1 VLRAGDTFGAY
12 RIIARLKAGGMARL
26 YLARRDG
33 VAGFRRLIA
42 LKVIHAHL
50 AREPEFVRM
59 FIDEAT
65 LSSKI
70 HDPNVVHVEDL
81 GEIDGTLY
89 LAMEYVHGV
98 ALANLLRAAS
108 VAQRLLSPGF
118 VAHIGAQ
125 IASGLHA
132 AHETTDDA
140 GQPLHIVHRD
150 VSPQNVLLAFKGHV
164 KVIDFGVAKALG
176 QQHATQSGEIQGK
189 LGYMAPEQAWRG
201 AQVDRRADVY
211 ALGVVLWEMLAGER
225 LFKADNHVAL
235 LESVRNPRIEP
246 PSRRRPYVPK
256 PLDDVIMHLL
266 DPKVEGRPPTA
277 MAVKRMLLDAVPEA
291 RSIEADDVAALLRAL
306 MPDEIAEQEKLL
318 AGVDVHPRGKG
329 SVFVAADEAPT
340 LADERSVDPVEA
352 LHQLTVQAVVLPPTI
367 AVGQRP
373 PRAPRSRASD
383 VLLLAIGAA
392 VLATL
397 LVVAVVKRSLA
408 DRTAAA
414 PTPPT
419 APATIAPVAP
429 ATTPDPILPAAPA
442 PSAPPP
448 VETSPTVGVETPTLP
463 RSETPEPAQ
472 PGHSVTTVAAP
483 PPIRRP
489 ASTSKPKKEK
499 SHPTPPFSGTAR
511 GSRCVFVGEVELCE

>member
-1 VLRAGDTFGAY
+1 
-12 RIIARLKAGGMARL
+12 MARL

-65 LSSKI
+65 LCSKI

-89 LAMEYVHGV
+89 VAMEYVHGV
-98 ALANLLRAAS
+98 ALATTLRAAS
-108 VAQRLLSPGF
+108 VAKRLLSPGF

-140 GQPLHIVHRD
+140 GRPLYIVHRD

-225 LFKADNHVAL
+225 LFKADNHMAL

-246 PSRRRPYVPK
+246 PSRRRPDVPR
-256 PLDDVIMHLL
+256 PLDDVVMHLL
-266 DPKVEGRPPTA
+266 DPNVEGRPPTA

-291 RSIEADDVAALLRAL
+291 RSIEADDVSALLRAL

-318 AGVDVHPRGKG
+318 AGVDVQPREKG

-352 LHQLTVQAVVLPPTI
+352 LHQLTVPAVVLPPTV
-367 AVGQRP
+367 AVGQPP
-373 PRAPRSRASD
+373 PRAARSRASD
-383 VLLLAIGAA
+383 ARWLAIGAA

-408 DRTAAA
+408 DRAAA
-414 PTPPT
+414 LPTPPN
-419 APATIAPVAP
+419 APAAVAP
-429 ATTPDPILPAAPA
+429 AITPAPIFPASPV
-442 PSAPPP
+442 PSAPEP
-448 VETSPTVGVETPTLP
+448 VETAPTVVVETTPLP
-463 RSETPEPAQ
+463 PSETPEPPQSGPSAAKA
-472 PGHSVTTVAAP
+472 PTVP
-483 PPIRRP
+483 PPAIRRP

-499 SHPTPPFSGTAR
+499 HQFAAPSSGTAR